1 MKVAICDDEVFYR
14 EQILEFT
21 QKYAMQNKSKEIT
34 ATAFTHAEELLDAV
48 SKSGGFDIYILD
60 VIMPGMNGI
69 ELGKALREKG
79 FDERIIYL
87 TTSDEFAV
95 DSYKV
100 NAADYIIKPAPED
113 EFISSLDKVVKS
125 ISDIKGK
132 FILIKTKDGS
142 VKLNFDNLVYAE
154 LTKRTVIY
162 HLRDGKTIESVYI
175 RTNFCDTVKDLVSD
189 KRFVFCGKSLLLNL
203 HHISSVQ
210 NETIIFDSSDKIF
223 AGKKLCRG
231 LHNAWVSFNFS
242 EVNGI

>member
-1 MKVAICDDEVFYR
+1 MRIAICDDEVFYR
-14 EQILEFT
+14 EQVLGLT

-34 ATAFTHAEELLDAV
+34 VTAFTHAEELLDAV
-48 SKSGGFDIYILD
+48 NKSGGFDIYILD

-87 TTSDEFAV
+87 ITSDEFAV
-95 DSYKV
+95 ASYKV
-100 NAADYIIKPAPED
+100 NAADYIIKPAQED
-113 EFISSLDKVVKS
+113 DFISSLDRVVKS
-125 ISDIKGK
+125 VSDIKDK
-132 FILIKTKDGS
+132 FILIKTKNGS

-175 RTNFCDTVKDLVSD
+175 RTNFGDTVKDLVSD
-189 KRFVFCGKSLLLNL
+189 NRFVFCGKSLLLNL
-203 HHISSVQ
+203 HHIVGVQ
-210 NETIIFDSSDKIF
+210 NETIVFDSSDKIF
-223 AGKKLCRG
+223 AGKKLCRE
-231 LHNAWVSFNFS
+231 LHNVWVNFNFS

>member
-1 MKVAICDDEVFYR
+1 MKIAICDDEVFYR
-14 EQILEFT
+14 EQLLGLT

-34 ATAFTHAEELLDAV
+34 VTAFTHAEELLDTV
-48 SKSGGFDIYILD
+48 NKSGGFDIYILD

-69 ELGKALREKG
+69 ELGKTLREKG
-79 FDERIIYL
+79 FDEKIIYL

-95 DSYKV
+95 ASYKV
-100 NAADYIIKPAPED
+100 NAADYIIKPATED
-113 EFISSLDKVVKS
+113 EFISSLDRVVKLV
-125 ISDIKGK
+125 SDKKDK
-132 FILIKTKDGS
+132 FILIKTKNGS

-175 RTNFCDTVKDLVSD
+175 RTNFGDTVKDFVLD

-203 HHISSVQ
+203 HHILSVQ
-210 NETIIFDSSDKIF
+210 NETIVFDSSDKIF
-223 AGKKLCRG
+223 VGKKLGRE

>member
-1 MKVAICDDEVFYR
+1 MRIAICDDEVFYR
-14 EQILEFT
+14 EQILGFT
-21 QKYAMQNKSKEIT
+21 QKYAMQNKSKEINV
-34 ATAFTHAEELLDAV
+34 TAFTHAEELLDAV
-48 SKSGGFDIYILD
+48 NKSGGFDVYILD

-69 ELGKALREKG
+69 ELGKTLREKG

-95 DSYKV
+95 ASYKV
-100 NAADYIIKPAPED
+100 NAADYIIKPAPES

-125 ISDIKGK
+125 VSAIKDK

-162 HLRDGKTIESVYI
+162 HLRDGREIESVYI
-175 RTNFCDTVKDLVSD
+175 RTNFGDTVKDLVSD

-203 HHISSVQ
+203 HHILSVQ
-210 NETIIFDSSDKIF
+210 KETIVFDSTDKIF
-223 AGKKLCRG
+223 ASKKLCRE

-242 EVNGI
+242 EVDGI

>member
-1 MKVAICDDEVFYR
+1 MRIAICDDEVFYR
-14 EQILEFT
+14 EQILELT
-21 QKYAMQNKSKEIT
+21 QKYSMQNKSKEIT
-34 ATAFTHAEELLDAV
+34 ITSFTHAEELLDAV
-48 SKSGGFDIYILD
+48 NKSGGFDIYILD

-95 DSYKV
+95 ASYRV
-100 NAADYIIKPAPED
+100 NAADYIIKPVGED
-113 EFISSLDKVVKS
+113 EFISSLDRVVKS
-125 ISDIKGK
+125 VSDIKDK
-132 FILIKTKDGS
+132 FTLIKTKNGS
-142 VKLNFDNLVYAE
+142 VKLNFDNLMYAE

-175 RTNFCDTVKDLVSD
+175 RTNFGDTVKELVSD

-203 HHISSVQ
+203 YHIANVQ
-210 NETIIFDSSDKIF
+210 NEAIVFDNSDKIF
-223 AGKKLCRG
+223 AGKKLCRE
-231 LHNAWVSFNFS
+231 LHNVWVNFNFS